1 LVPSFGTG
9 LGQTGTGL
17 GQTGTPKVTKW
28 QSGTGQVPKWHPY
41 IEPTPPT
48 PTNTPQTHGGERNKK
63 EGGKMGRVRGRW
75 RWVEDRREV
84 EVFKGFTRVF

>member
-1 LVPSFGTG
+1 LVPSF
-9 LGQTGTGL
+9 GTGL

-28 QSGTGQVPKWHPY
+28 HRSGAKVAPLYRTNTTNPYQHP
-41 IEPTPPT
+41 
-48 PTNTPQTHGGERNKK
+48 NTPQTHGGERNKK